1 MNSTASFNRL
11 ACLSL
16 RLTVVP
22 PVFDRFS
29 DKSANGPITMTDATF
44 VVALGSFGN
53 AGMLWWAAA
62 ALVPI
67 VIHLWS
73 RRKFAEVPWAAM
85 EYLLAA
91 VRNNARRLRIQQIAL
106 LAVRILI
113 LLVLAL
119 ALADPTVSL
128 ISGWGPS
135 VAPDGRTHT
144 ILVMDGSYSMGSGQ
158 SAASGAEQAQ
168 ARASE
173 IVQRS
178 RQRDGFSLVLMSQPA
193 RVLIRGPA
201 RDAGDVIAE
210 IESLTLP
217 HAGADL
223 IETLERI
230 TEIVQS
236 TRRDFPRL
244 DQSEVYFFTDLGQNT
259 WQAATSPE
267 GQTAVQRLAQL
278 ATIRLIDL
286 GPPATENLA
295 ITSLR
300 AEQTYAIVGRQERLE
315 ATIRNFGQQ
324 DRQAHLVE
332 LLVDGRTIDQSQL
345 DVGAGDDAT
354 IAFSY
359 RFDDAQDH
367 AVEVRLGKDTL
378 DVDNHRYL
386 SVPVQSALGVLCV
399 GDKYGEARNV
409 ALALD
414 PKGSDSSGVR
424 TRIIND
430 SELLETDLSSYD
442 CVFLCNVGGLGQAE
456 SRALH
461 DLLRE
466 GGGLVIFLGDQVQ
479 PASYNQFLGQTPRL
493 LPARLDGVV
502 PEGQYRFDPRE
513 YGHPIVSPFRGFP
526 QSGLLTT
533 PIWKYIRLELYEP
546 SQAEVAVWLDS
557 GDPAIVE
564 ESILQGR
571 SILVATSPSEPSVD
585 RTPWS
590 ALSTWPSFLPLVQE
604 MLAWAVTDKFRHR
617 NVLVGEE
624 LASSIR
630 DATTNLAVTVALGEQ
645 TERVPVAVDGQQG
658 RWSYGETMQ
667 SGMYRA
673 QYDPPAHPA
682 ELFAVNVDTRESDP
696 RRVDPAQL
704 PAQWRSAAAYENVPM
719 ATIGAAGA
727 AWPLFRILLGIV
739 LCLLLLES
747 FLAWYSGGA
756 KA

>member
-1 MNSTASFNRL
+1 MNVT
-11 ACLSL
+11 
-16 RLTVVP
+16 P
-22 PVFDRFS
+22 
-29 DKSANGPITMTDATF
+29 F
-44 VVALGSFGN
+44 VAVLGSFGS

-73 RRKFAEVPWAAM
+73 RRKYTDVPWAAM

-91 VRNNARRLRIQQIAL
+91 VRNNARRLRIQQLAL
-106 LAVRILI
+106 LAVRVLI

-128 ISGWGPS
+128 LSGWGQPA
-135 VAPDGRTHT
+135 VADGRTHT
-144 ILVMDGSYSMGSGQ
+144 ILVIDGSYSMSSGQ
-158 SAASGAEQAQ
+158 SAASGLDKAQ

-173 IVQRS
+173 IVRRG
-178 RQRDGFSLVLMSQPA
+178 RQGDGFSLLLMSQPV
-193 RVLIRGPA
+193 RVVIRGPA
-201 RDAGDVIAE
+201 LDADEVVAE
-210 IESLTLP
+210 IEGLTLP

-223 IETLERI
+223 IDTLERV

-236 TRRDFPRL
+236 TRGDFPHL
-244 DQSEVYFFTDLGQNT
+244 GQSDVYFFTDLDENT
-259 WQAATSPE
+259 WQAATSQP
-267 GQTAVQRLAQL
+267 GQAAVQRLAQR

-286 GPPATENLA
+286 GTPATENLA
-295 ITSLR
+295 ITALR
-300 AEQTYAIVGRQERLE
+300 SEQTYALVGRQERLE

-324 DRQAHLVE
+324 DRQALPVE
-332 LLVDGRTIDQSQL
+332 LLVDGRTTDQSQL
-345 DVGAGDDAT
+345 DVGAGDDRT
-354 IAFSY
+354 IAFTY
-359 RFDDAQDH
+359 RFDETRDH
-367 AVEVRLGKDTL
+367 AVEVRLGKDSL

-386 SVPVQSALGVLCV
+386 AVPVRSALRVLCV
-399 GDKYGEARNV
+399 GDKLGEARNV

-414 PKGSDSSGVR
+414 PEGSDSSGVR
-424 TRIIND
+424 TRTINE

-442 CVFLCNVGGLGQAE
+442 CVFLCNVGGLGRE
-456 SRALH
+456 ECGTLH
-461 DLLRE
+461 DLLRG
-466 GGGLVIFLGDQVQ
+466 GGGLVIFLGDQIQ
-479 PASYNQFLGQTPRL
+479 PTAYNQFLGQTPRL
-493 LPARLDGVV
+493 LPARLDRVV
-502 PEGQYRFDPRE
+502 PEGQYRFDPRD

-533 PIWKYIRLELYEP
+533 PIWKYIRLELYAP
-546 SQAEVAVWLDS
+546 SQAEVALWLNT

-585 RTPWS
+585 RSPWS

-604 MLAWAVTDKFRHR
+604 MLARAVTDKFRHR
-617 NVLVGEE
+617 NVLVGDE

-630 DATTNLAVTVALGEQ
+630 DATGNLTVTVALGDE
-645 TERVPVAVDGQQG
+645 TERVPVTVDGQQV
-658 RWSYGETMQ
+658 RWSYGNTMQ

-673 QYDPPAHPA
+673 QYDPPAEPV

-696 RRVDPAQL
+696 RRVVPEQL
-704 PAQWRSAAAYENVPM
+704 PAQWHSAAASPTVRENAPL
-719 ATIGAAGA
+719 AAIGPADY

-747 FLAWYSGGA
+747 FLARYFGEKQA
-756 KA
+756 